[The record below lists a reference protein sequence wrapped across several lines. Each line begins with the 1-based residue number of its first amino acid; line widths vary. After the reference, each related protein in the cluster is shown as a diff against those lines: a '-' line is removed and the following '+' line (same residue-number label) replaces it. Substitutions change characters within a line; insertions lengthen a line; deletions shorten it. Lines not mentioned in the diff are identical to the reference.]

1 MTQISAACRICRT
14 SPSPESVAEHA
25 AAHRGRVTITIAGQA
40 RKSRRPRSR
49 GRRSLWRTF
58 LPFAGGG
65 VGGIAGVIVF
75 GSLLIALLCGVL
87 AFAGLRRIIR

>member
-1 MTQISAACRICRT
+1 MAQVSAACRICRT
-14 SPSPESVAEHA
+14 SPPSESVVEHA
-25 AAHRGRVTITIAGQA
+25 QAHRGRVTITIAGQA
-40 RKSRRPRSR
+40 KKSRRPRSR
-49 GRRSLWRTF
+49 GRRSPWRTF

-87 AFAGLRRIIR
+87 AFAGIRRLIR